1 MLINTRYALQT
12 RVKKFEEITKNKTTI
27 YISHRMVSAKITDR
41 IIVFKQGAIIETGI
55 HDELMILEKE
65 YYRLYTM

>member
-1 MLINTRYALQT
+1 
-12 RVKKFEEITKNKTTI
+12 
-27 YISHRMVSAKITDR
+27 MVSAKITDR